1 MALPTRILEYFLD
14 KLFRVFRVFR
24 GFSVRQFKELALQ
37 SSG

>member
-14 KLFRVFRVFR
+14 KLFRAFR